1 MSQDIQQ
8 MERNNDQITFFSS
21 RPDVVFSCG
30 VIFFG
35 MSDDFL
41 EEMWSIRMNPKP
53 VPWVC
58 LGTLA
63 PIVTWPTEHHTSKQ
77 LTTCLPQPHPSHLNQ
92 QESRSSRFLN
102 RLFHHRKPP
111 CAVQAEPGDRPR
123 SFHCFL
129 KQGLPDTWVL
139 ITWSEE
145 YWSAIQP
152 SWGHWHHRD
161 LWWPQEVQTVLR
173 TSLLLDFWSPH

>member
-8 MERNNDQITFFSS
+8 LGRIDDRITFFSS

-30 VIFFG
+30 MMFFG

-41 EEMWSIRMNPKP
+41 EEMWSIRMSPNQI
-53 VPWVC
+53 PWIC
-58 LGTLA
+58 LVDLA
-63 PIVTWPTEHHTSKQ
+63 PIVTCPTKHHTTKQ

-92 QESRSSRFLN
+92 QESRNSRFPN
-102 RLFHHRKPP
+102 RLFHRRKPP

>member
-1 MSQDIQQ
+1 MMGWD
-8 MERNNDQITFFSS
+8 R
-21 RPDVVFSCG
+21 SC
-30 VIFFG
+30 
-35 MSDDFL
+35 DT
-41 EEMWSIRMNPKP
+41 
-53 VPWVC
+53 VP
-58 LGTLA
+58 T
-63 PIVTWPTEHHTSKQ
+63 IQ

-92 QESRSSRFLN
+92 QESRSSRFPN
-102 RLFHHRKPP
+102 CLFHRRKPP

-173 TSLLLDFWSPH
+173 TSLLLDFWSPHQMTALAVEAEVVWEGGPWGKGKGQIFFIFFSYFIRIIFITLAKIWKWYIIMYLK